1 MPLILYITCS
11 CIFHAYIPSFLYILI
26 LNCLVLFCLSF
37 SLSLSFVS
45 YSMAPKRKS
54 TPSWNPLRSEASSS
68 SSSSISTPSQ
78 NLLSFGASSSSNPT
92 PSYVRFHDE
101 KAKLNFSE
109 NFCRRGIHAKRHVV
123 LLDFSDTGLPTV
135 IHNRGWGSLCGIP
148 VTCPSV
154 IIQEFYFN
162 MHKID
167 TSVPHCFSR
176 VRDMCIIVTP
186 EIVSEVLHAPRVAH
200 LDYSSYECLRTV
212 SKDELSSCF
221 YETPL
226 SWGNRQN
233 TSCSGL
239 AKGLRF
245 LNMVMTFV
253 LHQLSHYN
261 SITKPRA

>member
-1 MPLILYITCS
+1 MN
-11 CIFHAYIPSFLYILI
+11 FL
-26 LNCLVLFCLSF
+26 
-37 SLSLSFVS
+37 
-45 YSMAPKRKS
+45 
-54 TPSWNPLRSEASSS
+54 
-68 SSSSISTPSQ
+68 
-78 NLLSFGASSSSNPT
+78 
-92 PSYVRFHDE
+92 
-101 KAKLNFSE
+101 E
-109 NFCRRGIHAKRHVV
+109 NFCRRGIHSKRHVV

-186 EIVSEVLHAPRVAH
+186 EIISEVLHAPRVAH

-233 TSCSGL
+233 NPCSGF
-239 AKGLRF
+239 AKGPRF
-245 LNMVMTFV
+245 LNIVMTFV
-253 LHQLSHYN
+253 LHPLFHYN
-261 SITKPRA
+261 SITKSRARFLLSSLEDIFIDFPSHFILSLIDVYRDTTNRDKLIFLSVIMQILHHFSVPFPVSPHFSVMGAIDAAIIRRSKAHLRMWQP